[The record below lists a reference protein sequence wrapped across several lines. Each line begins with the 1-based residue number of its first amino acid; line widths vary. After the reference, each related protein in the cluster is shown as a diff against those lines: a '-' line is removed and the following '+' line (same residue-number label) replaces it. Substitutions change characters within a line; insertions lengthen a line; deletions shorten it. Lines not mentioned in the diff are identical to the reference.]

1 MINKGNKIAA
11 SIVFGFFTFIQN
23 IFFTVGEGI
32 MFGYRVF
39 NEIVVGYSIA
49 TIALATISMI
59 LIFKDKTS
67 GYLILILTIIV
78 TLIIYF
84 GHRMLWWPCE
94 YCNILFVTVH
104 VG

>member
-1 MINKGNKIAA
+1 MINKGNKIVA
-11 SIVFGFFTFIQN
+11 SIVFGFFIFIEI
-23 IFFTVGEGI
+23 IFLMVGEGI

-39 NEIVVGYSIA
+39 DEIVRGYSII
-49 TIALATISMI
+49 TIVLSTISMI

-67 GYLILILTIIV
+67 GYLMLILTIIV

-94 YCNILFVTVH
+94 YCNM
-104 VG
+104 

>member
-1 MINKGNKIAA
+1 MINIGNKIVA
-11 SIVFGFFTFIQN
+11 SIVFGFF
-23 IFFTVGEGI
+23 IFFEIMIFMFGEGI

-39 NEIVVGYSIA
+39 NEIVRGYS
-49 TIALATISMI
+49 TITIILSTFSII

-67 GYLILILTIIV
+67 GYLIFILTIIV

-94 YCNILFVTVH
+94 YCSM
-104 VG
+104 